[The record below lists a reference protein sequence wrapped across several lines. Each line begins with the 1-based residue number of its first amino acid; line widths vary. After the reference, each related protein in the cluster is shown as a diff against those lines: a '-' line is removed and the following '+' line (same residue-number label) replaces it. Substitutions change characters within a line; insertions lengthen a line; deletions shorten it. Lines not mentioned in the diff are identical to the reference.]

1 VRSSASAAIAAG
13 LLLASAG
20 AIAGLQHRA
29 AKHAADV
36 KEMSD
41 VYVLPPPEHLSLM
54 SLGYRSALADLM
66 WADVLT
72 TQGFRMH
79 EKRHYDTLVP
89 ELDAITYLDPQFR
102 EPYIVGWSLVTF
114 QNSDD
119 PVGDARATR
128 RLLELGVKNR
138 PLDAEIW
145 ENLGAFVEFHS
156 PSSILQDP
164 AEQDQWRRDGADY
177 LARAVELAG
186 DNAMLASRA
195 LGGGVNLSRLLGD
208 ANAAVRFFDK
218 VIEVSDSEQ
227 VKAEAEVK
235 RGQILATQ
243 AEMQANFE
251 DKDRRAGIYLH
262 AHLKEVRKRA
272 FAALPMN
279 AALAIG
285 PPAPADLCAG
295 GQSKDPLCA
304 PDWIEWSKRVLAE
317 PTAP

>member
-114 QNSDD
+114 
-119 PVGDARATR
+119 
-128 RLLELGVKNR
+128 
-138 PLDAEIW
+138 
-145 ENLGAFVEFHS
+145 
-156 PSSILQDP
+156 
-164 AEQDQWRRDGADY
+164 
-177 LARAVELAG
+177 
-186 DNAMLASRA
+186 
-195 LGGGVNLSRLLGD
+195 
-208 ANAAVRFFDK
+208 
-218 VIEVSDSEQ
+218 
-227 VKAEAEVK
+227 
-235 RGQILATQ
+235 
-243 AEMQANFE
+243 
-251 DKDRRAGIYLH
+251 
-262 AHLKEVRKRA
+262 
-272 FAALPMN
+272 
-279 AALAIG
+279 
-285 PPAPADLCAG
+285 
-295 GQSKDPLCA
+295 
-304 PDWIEWSKRVLAE
+304 
-317 PTAP
+317 